1 MLDQSS
7 RKHLD
12 AENQT
17 KVEKEYTRMEKILRL
32 PLKNLKKSCL
42 YSKRT
47 TNYDSVSS
55 ITRTTDSPQANA
67 VHFHIT

>member
-1 MLDQSS
+1 MLNQSG
-7 RKHLD
+7 RKTLGCG
-12 AENQT
+12 EST
-17 KVEKEYTRMEKILRL
+17 KVEKEYMRMEKILRL
-32 PLKNLKKSCL
+32 PLKNFKKSCL